1 MNILA
6 LINRNFQEDGGRRV
20 ESILDEKLCIIKHR
34 MTTIVQF
41 TLNLLIVQLN
51 VLAADLL
58 SHRLTLALKAC
69 YTVSGSGDFASPD
82 YFDHDNGF
90 NMVADHFSGDIDK
103 NRLKVQLSM
112 LASSLSK
119 KDAHVT
125 IDDVV
130 AQVRSLGKAK
140 KMFTEVCKLLRLLLT
155 IPVSSA
161 TAKRSFSALRRLK
174 TDTRSTMTVALMHVH
189 QDRTDNVNDELTMR
203 SSVSGVDLR
212 KETFGKFR
220 VSDASHLP

>member
-1 MNILA
+1 MHY
-6 LINRNFQEDGGRRV
+6 QTQD
-20 ESILDEKLCIIKHR
+20 DYY
-34 MTTIVQF
+34 IVQF
-41 TLNLLIVQLN
+41 TLNLLSVQLD
-51 VLAADLL
+51 VLAADSL
-58 SHRLTLALKAC
+58 SHRLTHTLAPKAC
-69 YTVSGSGDFASPD
+69 YTVCGSGDFTSPN
-82 YFDHDNGF
+82 YFDHDIGV
-90 NMVADHFSGDIDK
+90 NMVADHFSGDRDK

-119 KDAHVT
+119 KDADVT

-155 IPVSSA
+155 ISVSSA
-161 TAKRSFSALRRLK
+161 TAERSFSAHRPLK
-174 TDTRSTMTVALMHVH
+174 TETRSTMTVALMHVH

-212 KETFGKFR
+212 KETFGKF
-220 VSDASHLP
+220 